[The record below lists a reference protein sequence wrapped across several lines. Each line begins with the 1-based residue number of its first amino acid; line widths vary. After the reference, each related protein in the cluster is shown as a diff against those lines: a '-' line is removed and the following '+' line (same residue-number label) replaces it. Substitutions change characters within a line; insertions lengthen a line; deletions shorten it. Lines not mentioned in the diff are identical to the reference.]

1 MGDGGKTGRQQRTKW
16 KSAGLILSIAMVFF
30 LVALA
35 PMVETATSSSGNP
48 TSRTPSPAVTTTG
61 SGLPSWNPNVA
72 CTADQV
78 TIRDV
83 LGSAYPHQ
91 ALIGSPYQVNSTSGG
106 IPLDRS
112 LSPPCT
118 ITNVTGQ
125 VVSSFVQIS
134 GVSLYGYGVK
144 TTDCSAWYSKQNGG
158 QRYPGNQTVCTDAG
172 QIITLGTK
180 SGYMRVEIDRD
191 WLGKGYCGPSVPS
204 CDNVTLAQEQSN
216 GTISLDVQGF
226 VFWEGPYHWELHSL
240 TAWRLTPPP
249 DFGIAANPAFLTIKL
264 GSSGTSAI
272 GLSSLYGFSGNV
284 SLTASISSSGLV
296 LVWPTVSLNPSSV
309 ALTSGGSG
317 TSTLTVS
324 TSLLT
329 TLGTYTVTVTATS
342 GSITHSTTVTVEV
355 TLPI

>member
-1 MGDGGKTGRQQRTKW
+1 MARGRQKGRQHSTRW
-16 KSAGLILSIAMVFF
+16 KSIRLILSIAMVFF

-48 TSRTPSPAVTTTG
+48 TSRTPSPDVTTTV

-91 ALIGSPYQVNSTSGG
+91 ALSGSPYQVNSTSGG

-125 VVSSFVQIS
+125 VVSSFVQIN

-144 TTDCSAWYSKQNGG
+144 TTDCSGWYSKQNGG
-158 QRYPGNQTVCTDAG
+158 GRYPDNQTHCTNAG
-172 QIITLGTK
+172 QIITLGTT

-204 CDNVTLAQEQSN
+204 CDNATLAQEQSH

-226 VFWEGPYHWELHSL
+226 VFWEGPYHWELHAL

-249 DFGIAANPAFLTIKL
+249 DFGISANPSSLSIKL

-272 GLSSLYGFSGNV
+272 GLSSLYGFSGNLC
-284 SLTASISSSGLV
+284 LTPTISYSGMV
-296 LVWPTVSLNPSSV
+296 LC
-309 ALTSGGSG
+309 
-317 TSTLTVS
+317 
-324 TSLLT
+324 
-329 TLGTYTVTVTATS
+329 
-342 GSITHSTTVTVEV
+342 
-355 TLPI
+355 